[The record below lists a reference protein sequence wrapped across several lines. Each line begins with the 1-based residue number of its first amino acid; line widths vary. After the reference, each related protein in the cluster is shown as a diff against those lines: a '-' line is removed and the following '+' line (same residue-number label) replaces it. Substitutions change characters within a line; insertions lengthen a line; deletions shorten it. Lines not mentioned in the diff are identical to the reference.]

1 MSNIARGKN
10 NWALFLFLLAG
21 IVIGGFISELTAGI
35 PALGWLSYGQRLGD
49 VYKRQDLLTRHQHLI
64 SECLL

>member
-35 PALGWLSYGQRLGD
+35 PALGWLSYGQIGRAH
-49 VYKRQDLLTRHQHLI
+49 V
-64 SECLL
+64 

>member
-35 PALGWLSYGQRLGD
+35 PHLDGSAMVRRS
-49 VYKRQDLLTRHQHLI
+49 DLLTRHQHLI